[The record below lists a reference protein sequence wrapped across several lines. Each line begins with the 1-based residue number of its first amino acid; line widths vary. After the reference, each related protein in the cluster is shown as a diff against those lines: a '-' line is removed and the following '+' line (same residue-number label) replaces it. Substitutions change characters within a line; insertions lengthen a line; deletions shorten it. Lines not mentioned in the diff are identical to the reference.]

1 VVFSFA
7 RYVRRSFSLPHFIGY
22 SQMSSEFLSHL
33 APLLLRC
40 QNALKL
46 KPELQS
52 ELLQLARSFTKWL
65 EDQQDATAPSS
76 QVSASHPVLQQQ
88 PPPLPPGYV
97 HEFLA
102 PVPSYAPRVSMA
114 PSAPTPGYDTAREF
128 IPLPLSTVV
137 ARCRVKAAAAKLVTK
152 RVAGATLAETEAD
165 EEKIRKQA
173 EAIPDCGLWM
183 FDGSGMKQPKALWDD
198 LTGGYTVCASAAEL
212 LKIWMAQGPDL
223 STGQEVLLLCAEAQS
238 MLLYAVSD
246 LAWVNRDHEQVQ
258 LFVHIRELGKIHQI
272 YVPRFLRRED
282 PADPSKW
289 PDLLQRLA
297 KAIVKFGGG
306 LSATVSSNTNVD
318 TLTPLQTP
326 ALPADPAKV
335 RAKALGNLRFKLRKL
350 SEQDDAPLEE
360 WPRMVELLEQAVQA
374 GVPPSSL
381 ELREMLVPVFSRLP
395 RDLEAPAPVE
405 RVFRAIELHLE
416 SLKTDDEP
424 LPELNPS
431 DPEIA
436 ATAELLRGKELVFI
450 GGLRRSHH
458 INALKKAF
466 SLSDVRWLS
475 TPEHT
480 SFTVFEADIARSEVA
495 VVVLAIRW
503 SSHDYASV
511 QQYCTRYGKPLVR
524 LKAGYNP
531 SQVAHAILEQVS
543 DKLKSNVAEGF
554 AAGL

>member
-1 VVFSFA
+1 
-7 RYVRRSFSLPHFIGY
+7 
-22 SQMSSEFLSHL
+22 MSSEFLSCL

-40 QNALKL
+40 QNALKQR
-46 KPELQS
+46 PELQS
-52 ELLQLARSFTKWL
+52 ELLQLAHGLTAWL
-65 EDQQDATAPSS
+65 ESSPSTPS
-76 QVSASHPVLQQQ
+76 NNAAEQPTHVVLQQQ
-88 PPPLPPGYV
+88 PPPLPANYV

-102 PVPSYAPRVSMA
+102 PVPSYAPRSMTA
-114 PSAPTPGYDTAREF
+114 TATVTSFDAAREF
-128 IPLPLSTVV
+128 IPLPLATVV
-137 ARCRVKAAAAKLVTK
+137 ARCRVKAAAAKLMAK
-152 RVAGATLAETEAD
+152 RIAGATLAETEI
-165 EEKIRKQA
+165 EEDKIRKQA

-183 FDGSGMKQPKALWDD
+183 FDGSGMRQPKLLWDD
-198 LTGGYTVCASAAEL
+198 LAGGYTVCASAAEL
-212 LKIWMAQGPDL
+212 LRNWMAQGPDL

-297 KAIVKFGGG
+297 KSILRFGGSSTL
-306 LSATVSSNTNVD
+306 LSSSTTTID

-326 ALPADPAKV
+326 ALPPDPAKV

-350 SEQDDAPLEE
+350 SEQDDVLSEE

-381 ELREMLVPVFSRLP
+381 ELREMLVPVFNRLP
-395 RDLEAPAPVE
+395 TTLEAPAPVE
-405 RVFRAIELHLE
+405 RVFRSIEMHLE
-416 SLKTDDEP
+416 SMKTDDEP
-424 LPELNPS
+424 LLEVHTAEPEV
-431 DPEIA
+431 A
-436 ATAELLRGKELVFI
+436 QVAELLHDREMVFI

-458 INALKKAF
+458 ISAMKHAF
-466 SLSDVRWLS
+466 GLHDVRWLS

-480 SFTVFEADIARSEVA
+480 SFTVFESDIARSEVA

-511 QQYCTRYGKPLVR
+511 QQYCTKYGKPLVR

-531 SQVAHAILEQVS
+531 SQIAHAILEQAA
-543 DKLKSNVAEGF
+543 DKLKQTVSEGF